1 MKRGEVQRWKKG
13 ITGVCSCLAEEAPAN
28 QTGARRTL
36 HGRIVLSWRCG
47 GRALRVAC
55 KLAEVL
61 KVCKIQTNVSNR
73 RKQLCIVLH
82 IVRILLR
89 FVA

>member
-1 MKRGEVQRWKKG
+1 VQRWKKV
-13 ITGVCSCLAEEAPAN
+13 TTRVCSCLAEEAPAN
-28 QTGARRTL
+28 QTGARRTQ

-55 KLAEVL
+55 KLAEAL
-61 KVCKIQTNVSNR
+61 KVCKIHTNVSNR
-73 RKQLCIVLH
+73 RKQLYIGWH